1 MTMVTYLVWL
11 KKLKIT
17 SIRLLH
23 LVQISVFKIL
33 GGASF
38 WTVAKL
44 NCQKPLLLLLQG
56 KGMGDRLFMVVT
68 VFCSVIDVFHHLQHL
83 FELYHYHQTSKVI
96 HVRTFITNWPLKP
109 PDRSRCLYILTLEA
123 GVGTWCHVIS
133 VRLEVRRSTTINSR
147 SPMPLPCS
155 NNNNGF
161 WQFSFATVQNDAPPR
176 ILKTAEQSYK
186 GKVKTHNDINRQ
198 NQSTT
203 GKLWKP

>member
-1 MTMVTYLVWL
+1 M
-11 KKLKIT
+11 
-17 SIRLLH
+17 
-23 LVQISVFKIL
+23 
-33 GGASF
+33 
-38 WTVAKL
+38 
-44 NCQKPLLLLLQG
+44 
-56 KGMGDRLFMVVT
+56 
-68 VFCSVIDVFHHLQHL
+68 FCSVIDVFHHLQHL

-176 ILKTAEQSYK
+176 ILKTEICTK
-186 GKVKTHNDINRQ
+186 CNNLILVIFNFF
-198 NQSTT
+198 NQTRYVTIVISTCYHC
-203 GKLWKP
+203 